1 MRHETL
7 NSIEDNKKNVATKI
21 SVATKYKFNILG
33 SEAKQ
38 NLIESAL
45 KARIEIMLTLHIK
58 LGFTINNQCL
68 RPIIQCFITVNSHP
82 IPYFST
88 FPAIS

>member
-45 KARIEIMLTLHIK
+45 KAKDRD
-58 LGFTINNQCL
+58 NAY
-68 RPIIQCFITVNSHP
+68 VA
-82 IPYFST
+82 Y
-88 FPAIS
+88 

>member
-1 MRHETL
+1 MELIEPTYNTFMRHETL

-45 KARIEIMLTLHIK
+45 KAKDRD
-58 LGFTINNQCL
+58 NAY
-68 RPIIQCFITVNSHP
+68 VA
-82 IPYFST
+82 Y
-88 FPAIS
+88 

>member
-7 NSIEDNKKNVATKI
+7 NSIEDNKKMWLQNI
-21 SVATKYKFNILG
+21 CSHKYKFNILG

-45 KARIEIMLTLHIK
+45 KAKDRD
-58 LGFTINNQCL
+58 NAY
-68 RPIIQCFITVNSHP
+68 VA
-82 IPYFST
+82 Y
-88 FPAIS
+88 